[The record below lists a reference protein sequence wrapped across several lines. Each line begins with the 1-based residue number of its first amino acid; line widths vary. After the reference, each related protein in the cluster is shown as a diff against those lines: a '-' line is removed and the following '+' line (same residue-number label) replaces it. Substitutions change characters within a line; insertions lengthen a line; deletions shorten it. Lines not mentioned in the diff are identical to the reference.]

1 MAKASMGVA
10 TLSDRSRNS
19 RKQVGTG
26 RRRVPFGESL
36 RASRVKG
43 AAYRIRFGASNNE
56 TGPGAACH
64 FRTGQID
71 WQGNRKLPSESHHK
85 GGLYCDGRR
94 DSFRRSR
101 NSRRT
106 LVTFHWG

>member
-1 MAKASMGVA
+1 MGVA

-19 RKQVGTG
+19 RKQVGTRPSG
-26 RRRVPFGESL
+26 VPFGESL

-64 FRTGQID
+64 FWTGQLD
-71 WQGNRKLPSESHHK
+71 WQGNKKLPSESQRK
-85 GGLYCDGRR
+85 GGFDCN
-94 DSFRRSR
+94 RSR
-101 NSRRT
+101 DPSPAKNAGS
-106 LVTFHWG
+106 G